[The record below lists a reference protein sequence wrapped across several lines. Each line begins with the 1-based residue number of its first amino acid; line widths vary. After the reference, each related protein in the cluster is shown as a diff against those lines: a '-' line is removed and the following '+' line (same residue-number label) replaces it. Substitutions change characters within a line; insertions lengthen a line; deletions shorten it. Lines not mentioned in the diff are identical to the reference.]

1 LNIKSETEES
11 LGNSHGVFIIRFRN
25 VAELPCSAKAATGIL
40 HQKTMEKMR
49 GRTLMVRVLP
59 HKLSSN

>member
-11 LGNSHGVFIIRFRN
+11 LGNSQGVLIIRFRN

-40 HQKTMEKMR
+40 HQRAIKIMR
-49 GRTLMVRVLP
+49 GRTLMVRALP